1 MNQLFLIQGC
11 HSALN
16 GLSRFMGQP
25 RVDPQNME
33 HLEDFLKNHS
43 PEKHNFLNYIEPG
56 KPSGFECTFEEG
68 LCDGWEVYE
77 RQVIK
82 DPRTN
87 ITENVGQW
95 MVLQGS
101 FWDSKPL

>member
-1 MNQLFLIQGC
+1 MIQP
-11 HSALN
+11 L
-16 GLSRFMGQP
+16 
-25 RVDPQNME
+25 VDPQNMS
-33 HLEDFLKNHS
+33 HLEDFLKNHT
-43 PEKHNFLNYIEPG
+43 PEKHNFLNYVEPG

-101 FWDSKPL
+101 FWGSKF